1 MLIDLLKRVF
11 RARSRTEVP
20 VPAPADARATPGHLA
35 SRLERARIAHQ
46 SGALAEAIGIYEEA
60 LGMTPLLPVE
70 TRAAVLVNLGAALR
84 EQARMSRAVES
95 LREAVALQ
103 PGLAAAH
110 YNLGLCLY
118 ETGEVD
124 AAEASLDA
132 ALALAPDFQ
141 PAQSTRLCVIGL
153 GRKYGPERVLEEHR
167 RWARRFADPLTA
179 AAAPH
184 ANDRSPG
191 RRLTVGYVS
200 ADFREHSVAH
210 FIAPIL
216 AQHDRS
222 RFRVIGYDNWPRS
235 DATTARL
242 RASTNAWRRI
252 DALDDDKA
260 AELVRSDGVDI
271 LVDLSGHTLGNRLL
285 MFARKPAPVQVSWL
299 GYMCTTGMAAMD
311 WRITDHHLDPPGAS
325 DGWYT
330 ERLMRIIC
338 AAAFEPHP
346 DSPPVNALPSAST
359 GFIRFGSLNNY
370 AKIGDEVIALWA
382 RILAALPS
390 SRLLLVTVGGDDRE
404 ARAAVHE
411 RFERLSPVAG
421 VSTRLDVIG
430 RRPLGEFL
438 RLFHD
443 IDIALDPFPYG
454 GGTTTLHTLW
464 MGVPVVTLEGESE
477 LSRSTSGI
485 LRACGL
491 PELVAHD
498 EASYLG
504 ICEGLALDARRLAL
518 LRMEIRER
526 LSKSFIGNA
535 GFVTRGLEEGYEQIW
550 ADYVLHA
557 ADPQAH
563 SSTLPILR

>member
-1 MLIDLLKRVF
+1 ML
-11 RARSRTEVP
+11 
-20 VPAPADARATPGHLA
+20 
-35 SRLERARIAHQ
+35 SRLLRQVFGRGSRPAAVRPASTTPVAEATIALP
-46 SGALAEAIGIYEEA
+46 GALTRLLEQGRASQQAGLAGEAVAAFETALRQWPRGFEAI
-60 LGMTPLLPVE
+60 
-70 TRAAVLVNLGAALR
+70 RAAVLVNLGAALR
-84 EQARMSRAVES
+84 EQARMALATEC
-95 LREAVALQ
+95 LREAAALQ
-103 PGLAAAH
+103 PSLAAAH

-118 ETGEVD
+118 ETGNVEEAEV
-124 AAEASLDA
+124 SLDA

-153 GRKYGPERVLEEHR
+153 GRKYGPDRVLEEHR

-184 ANDRSPG
+184 ANDRSTA
-191 RRLTVGYVS
+191 RRLTIGYVS

-210 FIAPIL
+210 FISPIF
-216 AQHDRS
+216 AQHDRT

-235 DATTARL
+235 DATTERL
-242 RASTNAWRRI
+242 RASTDAWRRI
-252 DALDDDKA
+252 DSLDDRTA
-260 AELVRSDGVDI
+260 AELIRSDGVDI

-346 DSPPVNALPSAST
+346 DSPPVNEPPSAT
-359 GFIRFGSLNNY
+359 RGFVRFGSLNNY
-370 AKIGDEVIALWA
+370 TKIGDEVIALWA
-382 RILAALPS
+382 RILASLPS
-390 SRLLLVTVGGDDRE
+390 SRLLLVAMGGDDPQ
-404 ARAAVHE
+404 AHASVHE
-411 RFERLSPVAG
+411 RFERLATVAG
-421 VSTRLDVIG
+421 VSSRVDVIG

-477 LSRSTSGI
+477 LSRSTSGM
-485 LRACGL
+485 LNACGL
-491 PELVAHD
+491 PELVARSD
-498 EASYLG
+498 DDYAR
-504 ICEGLALDARRLAL
+504 IAVDLAGDAGRLSR
-518 LRMEIRER
+518 LRADTRER
-526 LSKSFIGNA
+526 LHKSFIGDA
-535 GFVTRGLEEGYEQIW
+535 LLVTRSLEEGYVRMWE
-550 ADYVLHA
+550 DYVRRE
-557 ADPQAH
+557 PGY
-563 SSTLPILR
+563 

>member
-1 MLIDLLKRVF
+1 MLSRLLRQVF
-11 RARSRTEVP
+11 GRGAR
-20 VPAPADARATPGHLA
+20 PAAVRPASATPAAEATNALPVALVQLLEQGRAAQQAGLA
-35 SRLERARIAHQ
+35 SEAVAAFET
-46 SGALAEAIGIYEEA
+46 ALQQWPAGFEA
-60 LGMTPLLPVE
+60 V
-70 TRAAVLVNLGAALR
+70 RAAVLVNLGAALR
-84 EQARMSRAVES
+84 EQARMAQAIER

-118 ETGEVD
+118 EIGNVE
-124 AAEASLDA
+124 AAEVSLDA

-179 AAAPH
+179 AATPH
-184 ANDRSPG
+184 SNDRSIG

-216 AQHDRS
+216 AQHDRE
-222 RFRVIGYDNWPRS
+222 RFRVIGYDNWPRG

-242 RASTNAWRRI
+242 RASADEWRRI
-252 DALDDDKA
+252 DSLDDDQA
-260 AELVRSDGVDI
+260 AGLVRSDGVDI
-271 LVDLSGHTLGNRLL
+271 LVDLSGHTLGNRLM

-311 WRITDHHLDPPGAS
+311 WRITDRHLDPTDAS
-325 DGWYT
+325 DGWYS
-330 ERLMRIIC
+330 ERLLRIAC
-338 AAAFEPHP
+338 SAAFEPHP
-346 DSPPVNALPSAST
+346 DSPPVNAPPSASS
-359 GFIRFGSLNNY
+359 GFVRFGSLNNY

-382 RILAALPS
+382 RMLAELPS
-390 SRLLLVTVGGDDRE
+390 SRLLLVAMGGDDAQTRS
-404 ARAAVHE
+404 AVHE
-411 RFERLSPVAG
+411 RFERLAPVAG
-421 VSTRLDVIG
+421 ISSRVDVIG
-430 RRPLGEFL
+430 RRPIAAFL

-477 LSRSTSGI
+477 LSRSTSGM
-485 LRACGL
+485 LHACGL
-491 PELVAHD
+491 PELVARS
-498 EASYLG
+498 EAGYLD
-504 ICEGLALDARRLAL
+504 ICEGLVFDARRLSS

-535 GFVTRGLEEGYEQIW
+535 GLVTRSLEEGYAHIW

-557 ADPQAH
+557 AGPQ
-563 SSTLPILR
+563 SR